1 MNVDFRRFNFT
12 NPLTSRNLRSS
23 HGSRQLSASV
33 FIDGDQGTAGL
44 KILERLSGRQDI
56 RLVTLPERLRKDAAA
71 RAVAIN
77 DCDVAVLCLPD
88 EAARQAVASI
98 RNPRVRVIDASSA
111 HRTDADWVYGF
122 PEMATQQSARI
133 AEALRV
139 SNPGC
144 YPTGAI
150 ALLRPLVDAGC
161 LRNDAPLSIH
171 AVSGYSGRGRE
182 GIEVH
187 EGPGAAT
194 ALPFQTYGLDLQH
207 KHVPEIQLHSGLQ
220 GRPLFV
226 PSYGSFRQGIALT
239 IPLHASMLHR
249 PTTAEALRELFA
261 ERYRDQRHVRVL
273 DAVQTDAMTR
283 LDPQALNGSNDLQ
296 LAVFGSD
303 AHDQVLLSAVFD
315 NLGKGASGAAVQNL
329 ALMLGLDT
337 AAGEGD
343 VSQGRLESATSRHL
357 QSPALEQPV

>member
-1 MNVDFRRFNFT
+1 M
-12 NPLTSRNLRSS
+12 
-23 HGSRQLSASV
+23 SASV
-33 FIDGDQGTAGL
+33 FIDGDQGTTGL

-56 RLVTLPERLRKDAAA
+56 TLITLPEALRKDDAA

-122 PEMATQQSARI
+122 PEMSPPQSGRI
-133 AEALRV
+133 AQARRV

-161 LRNDAPLSIH
+161 LRADAPLSIH

-182 GIEVH
+182 GIEAH
-187 EGPGAAT
+187 EGPGGAT
-194 ALPFQTYGLDLQH
+194 GLSFQTYGLGLQH
-207 KHVPEIQLHSGLQ
+207 KHVPEIRLHSGLQ
-220 GRPLFV
+220 GRPFFV

-249 PTTAEALRELFA
+249 PMPAQALRDLLA
-261 ERYRDQRHVRVL
+261 QRYRDHCHVQVL
-273 DAVQTDAMTR
+273 NADQTNAMTR

-296 LAVFGSD
+296 LAVFGND
-303 AHDQVLLSAVFD
+303 AHGQLLLSAVFD

-329 ALMLGLDT
+329 VLMLGLARALNSGQKDDT
-337 AAGEGD
+337 LLPLEHAA
-343 VSQGRLESATSRHL
+343 
-357 QSPALEQPV
+357 

>member
-1 MNVDFRRFNFT
+1 M
-12 NPLTSRNLRSS
+12 
-23 HGSRQLSASV
+23 SASV
-33 FIDGDQGTAGL
+33 FVDGDQGTTGL
-44 KILERLSGRQDI
+44 QILARLSGRRDI
-56 RLVTLPERLRKDAAA
+56 ALITLPDALRKDSAA
-71 RAVAIN
+71 RAAAIN

-111 HRTDADWVYGF
+111 HRTDGDWAYGF
-122 PEMATQQSARI
+122 PEMSPRQSERI
-133 AEALRV
+133 ARAGRV

-144 YPTGAI
+144 YPTGAV
-150 ALLRPLVDAGC
+150 ALLRPLVEAGL
-161 LRNDAPLSIH
+161 LRADAPLSIH

-182 GIEVH
+182 GIEAH

-194 ALPFQTYGLDLQH
+194 ALPFQTYGLGLQH
-207 KHVPEIQLHSGLQ
+207 KHAPEIQLHSGLQ

-249 PTTAEALRELFA
+249 PATAHALRELLA
-261 ERYRDQRHVRVL
+261 QRYRGQRHVQVL
-273 DAVQTDAMTR
+273 DAARTDAMTR

-296 LAVFGSD
+296 LAVFGND
-303 AHDQVLLSAVFD
+303 TDGQLLLSAVFD

-329 ALMLGLDT
+329 VLMLGLAD
-337 AAGEGD
+337 ASEIDHEDHAF
-343 VSQGRLESATSRHL
+343 H
-357 QSPALEQPV
+357 PLEQTA

>member
-1 MNVDFRRFNFT
+1 
-12 NPLTSRNLRSS
+12 
-23 HGSRQLSASV
+23 LSASV
-33 FIDGDQGTAGL
+33 FIDGDQGTTGL

-56 RLVTLPERLRKDAAA
+56 ALVTLPDGLRKDAAA

-88 EAARQAVASI
+88 KAARHAVASI

-122 PEMATQQSARI
+122 PEMAPRQSTRI
-133 AEALRV
+133 AQALRV

-144 YPTGAI
+144 YSTGAI

-161 LRNDAPLSIH
+161 LRSDAPLSIH

-182 GIEVH
+182 GVEVH

-249 PTTAEALRELFA
+249 PMTAEALRDLLA
-261 ERYRDQRHVRVL
+261 ERYRDQRHVHVL
-273 DAVQTDAMTR
+273 DAVETGAMTR

-303 AHDQVLLSAVFD
+303 AHDQILLSAVFD

-329 ALMLGLDT
+329 ALMLGLATPAGNRVEQDPFHIEVASKQNGL
-337 AAGEGD
+337 AAD
-343 VSQGRLESATSRHL
+343 HC
-357 QSPALEQPV
+357 